1 MKVLL
6 VSNQKLNAK
15 GVGNPIIYKMTDSL
29 SRAEGIEK
37 ATFAPFYKTFGF
49 IRSLRKQATR
59 YDIIHIH
66 FGGMCALLTWIYL
79 LGIRRPKLVT
89 FHGTDIHAKSIR
101 TARSYLK
108 KAKIKLNQW
117 ASFICIA
124 LYNKSGFVAKEMIP
138 YVPGW
143 MRKRYADRF
152 FVQRLG
158 VDYESMQ
165 PEDSTKAIQ
174 ALGLPFKKYALF
186 SDWMNAH
193 IKRRDIARAIIN
205 ELNGDYTL
213 LIMSGVPPTDVPHYI
228 SAASF
233 LLLTSDE
240 EGSPNI
246 IRECLAMNKPV
257 FSVDV
262 GDAKEQLAG
271 LANSCIISRN
281 AKEAAQTIR
290 EHLAQPYT
298 DNTRESRKAIICFDD
313 LNQKMVSI
321 YQEMLR
327 K

>member
-6 VSNQKLNAK
+6 VSNQKLNAQ
-15 GVGNPIIYKMTDSL
+15 GVGNPIMYKMVDSL
-29 SRAEGIEK
+29 SRAEGVEQ
-37 ATFAPFYKTFGF
+37 ATFAPFYKTFSF
-49 IRSLRKQATR
+49 IRSLRKQAVDH
-59 YDIIHIH
+59 DIIHIH
-66 FGGMCALLTWIYL
+66 FGGMCALLTWTYL
-79 LGIRRPKLVT
+79 IGIRRPKLVT

-101 TARSYLK
+101 STRNYLK

-143 MRKRYADRF
+143 MQKKFADKF

-158 VDYESMQ
+158 VDYQSMK
-165 PEDSTKAIQ
+165 PEDPTKAIQ
-174 ALGLPFKKYALF
+174 TLGLPIKKYALF

-205 ELNGDYTL
+205 ELNGEYTL

-246 IRECLAMNKPV
+246 IRECLAMNKRV

-262 GDAKEQLAG
+262 GDAKEQLEG
-271 LANSCIISRN
+271 LTNSCIISRN
-281 AKEAAQTIR
+281 AKEAAQSIR
-290 EHLAQPYT
+290 EHLAEPYT
-298 DNTRESRKAIICFDD
+298 DNTRESRKAIICFDN
-313 LNQKMVSI
+313 LNEQIVRM

>member
-6 VSNQKLNAK
+6 VSNQKYNTK
-15 GVGNPIIYKMTDSL
+15 GVGNPIMYKMTDSL

-49 IRSLRKQATR
+49 IHSLRKQAADH
-59 YDIIHIH
+59 DIIHIH

-79 LGIRRPKLVT
+79 IGIHRPKLIT

-101 TARSYLK
+101 STRSVLK
-108 KAKIKLNQW
+108 KVKIRLNQW

-124 LYNKSGFVAKEMIP
+124 LYDKCGFVAKEMIP

-143 MRKRYADRF
+143 MQKRYADKF

-158 VDYESMQ
+158 VDYQSMK
-165 PEDSTKAIQ
+165 PEDATEAIRT
-174 ALGLPFKKYALF
+174 LDIPIRKYALF
-186 SDWMNAH
+186 SDWMNAN
-193 IKRRDIARAIIN
+193 IKRRDIARAIVN
-205 ELNGDYTL
+205 EFNGDYTL
-213 LIMSGVPPTDVPHYI
+213 LIMSGVPPTVVPHYI

-262 GDAKEQLAG
+262 GDAREQLAG
-271 LANSCIISRN
+271 LTNSCIISRN
-281 AKEAAQTIR
+281 VKEAAQTIR

-313 LNQKMVSI
+313 LNQKMVLL
-321 YQEMLR
+321 YREMLR

>member
-6 VSNQKLNAK
+6 VSNQKYNTK
-15 GVGNPIIYKMTDSL
+15 GVGNPIMYKMTDSL

-49 IRSLRKQATR
+49 IHSLRKQAADH
-59 YDIIHIH
+59 DIIHIH

-79 LGIRRPKLVT
+79 IGIRRPKLIT

-101 TARSYLK
+101 STRSFLK
-108 KAKIKLNQW
+108 KVKIRLNQW

-124 LYNKSGFVAKEMIP
+124 LYDKCGFVAKEMIP

-143 MRKRYADRF
+143 MQKRYADKF

-158 VDYESMQ
+158 VDYQSMK
-165 PEDSTKAIQ
+165 PEDATEAIRT
-174 ALGLPFKKYALF
+174 LDIPIRKYALF
-186 SDWMNAH
+186 SDWMNAD
-193 IKRRDIARAIIN
+193 IKRRDIARAIVN
-205 ELNGDYTL
+205 EFNGDYTL
-213 LIMSGVPPTDVPHYI
+213 LIMSGVPPTVVPHYI

-262 GDAKEQLAG
+262 GDAREQLAG
-271 LANSCIISRN
+271 LTNSCIISRN
-281 AKEAAQTIR
+281 VKEAAQTIR

-313 LNQKMVSI
+313 LNQKMVLL